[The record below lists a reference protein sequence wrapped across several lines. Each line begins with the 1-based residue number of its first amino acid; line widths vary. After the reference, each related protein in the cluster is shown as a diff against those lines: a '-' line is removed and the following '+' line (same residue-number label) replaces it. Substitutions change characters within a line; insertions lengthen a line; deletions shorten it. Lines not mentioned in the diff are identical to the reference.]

1 MYEYLRHMLRSP
13 PPVYGSIILARILLK
28 IGGYGLIRVMEVY
41 YKVGIKYGF
50 IIFRIRIIG
59 IEL

>member
-1 MYEYLRHMLRSP
+1 MPKAHIEAL
-13 PPVYGSIILARILLK
+13 VYGSIILTGILLK